1 MSART
6 AAVLAAAVC
15 IVLALA
21 QDAAPGW
28 AGFHTW
34 QYAAALAI
42 AMIAVVGYVLEARQ
56 GRDGEVGR
64 RLVVAMI
71 GALVIGVAGLIAGLL
86 GPDTQTV
93 TQAPG
98 TVAPLPAVGAAAF
111 FPLAGPA
118 EIARGDTRVILRRR
132 DGTSLEIE
140 PGRRRFVGANALTL
154 VPHLAAFVDVKDL
167 RGNHLTVTQPT
178 NPSFLSPV
186 LLFGQDVP
194 IAGKDV
200 PSDAFAAPALHR
212 QIKAFYFAQGVPG
225 AQHAAS
231 LGTGPAML
239 FAIDDDDGR
248 LIPGAIGFARSGSGV
263 RLGGLEL
270 GASLGTYPELEIS
283 AVPYP
288 LAIWFGAA
296 LTIAGAVYAR
306 SPWSK
311 ILSGARIRE
320 GAV

>member
-1 MSART
+1 MSAR
-6 AAVLAAAVC
+6 AAAMLAAAAC
-15 IVLALA
+15 IGLALA

-28 AGFHTW
+28 SGFHTW

-42 AMIAVVGYVLEARQ
+42 AMIAIVGYVLEARQ
-56 GRDGEVGR
+56 GRDGEAGR
-64 RLVVAMI
+64 RWIVAMI
-71 GALVIGVAGLIAGLL
+71 GTLVLGMAALSSGLL
-86 GPDTQTV
+86 GPDTQIV

-98 TVAPLPAVGAAAF
+98 TVAPLPAIGAAAF

-118 EIARGDTRVILRRR
+118 EIARGDARLTLRRR
-132 DGTSLEIE
+132 DGTSSEVVF
-140 PGRRRFVGANALTL
+140 GRSRFVGANALRL
-154 VPHLAAFVDVKDL
+154 VPHVAAFVEAKDL

-186 LLFGQDVP
+186 LLFGQNVP

-212 QIKAFYFAQGVPG
+212 QIKAFYFEKGVPG
-225 AQHAAS
+225 AQHAAN

-248 LIPGAIGFARSGSGV
+248 LIPGAIGFARSGAAV

-270 GASLGTYPELEIS
+270 RASLGTYPALEIS
-283 AVPYP
+283 AIPYP
-288 LAIWFGAA
+288 LAMWLGVA
-296 LTIAGAVYAR
+296 LTLAGVGYAR
-306 SPWSK
+306 LPWPK
-311 ILSGARIRE
+311 ILPGARARE